1 MRNEEKYR
9 TPEER
14 NYAFAEFCKINVAI
28 GGGMCKA
35 CKYCE
40 RGLGM
45 PCVLLWLA
53 DEYEEII
60 LPFEVKK
67 QKAPHD
73 MFGIYC
79 KKSGVPVATNLREHD
94 AKERCGDI
102 NAATLAWAKE
112 MFKSGCY

>member
-1 MRNEEKYR
+1 MTNEELYK

-14 NYAFAEFCKINVAI
+14 NYAFAEFCKINVAM
-28 GGGMCKA
+28 GDGMCKA

-40 RGLGM
+40 RGNGIS
-45 PCVLLWLA
+45 CVLLWLA
-53 DEYEEII
+53 DEHEEIV
-60 LPFEVKK
+60 LPFVVKK

-73 MFGIYC
+73 RFGIYC
-79 KKSGVPVATNLREHD
+79 KKSGVPVATNLSESD

-112 MFKSGCY
+112 MFKKEE